1 MGDWGFLSK
10 LLDKVQSHSTNIG
23 KVWLTVLLIF
33 RIMVLGAGLDKVWG
47 DEQSSMVCNI
57 KTPGCLNA
65 CYDHIFPISHMRFW
79 VLQII
84 FVATPNLVY
93 LCYVLHVIHKENKL
107 RLHLQNQAEKCG
119 VKLPKYTDDNGK
131 IYYKGS
137 LLGCYMLSIIVTIL
151 FEAGFI
157 VAQYYLIGLWMPTQL
172 ECKVDPCPAVGLH
185 CFTSRPTEKT
195 VFIVF
200 MLIVACVSLA
210 LNLGEIFYLMG
221 RRGEHKRRTRS
232 THTLRKKRYNICLLG
247 GTLSKG
253 TPLYHTYP

>member
-23 KVWLTVLLIF
+23 KVWLSVLLIF

-57 KTPGCLNA
+57 RTPGCLNA

-93 LCYVLHVIHKENKL
+93 LGYVLHVIHKENKL
-107 RLHLQNQAEKCG
+107 RQQLQNEAEKRG
-119 VKLPKYTDDNGK
+119 VKMPKYTDDNGK

-137 LLGCYMLSIIVTIL
+137 LLCGYMLSLIVTIL

-157 VAQYYLIGLWMPTQL
+157 VGQYYLIGLWMPTQL
-172 ECKVDPCPAVGLH
+172 ECKVDPCPKIGLH
-185 CFTSRPTEKT
+185 CYTSRPTEKT
-195 VFIVF
+195 VFIIF
-200 MLIVACVSLA
+200 MLIVACVSLV
-210 LNLGEIFYLMG
+210 LNLGEMFYLMG
-221 RRGEHKRRTRS
+221 RRGEHKRRTSARS
-232 THTLRKKRYNICLLG
+232 EMQKL
-247 GTLSKG
+247 
-253 TPLYHTYP
+253 TPTETFC

>member
-57 KTPGCLNA
+57 NTPGCLNA

-93 LCYVLHVIHKENKL
+93 LGYVLHVIHKENKL
-107 RLHLQNQAEKCG
+107 RLHLQNQEEKSG
-119 VKLPKYTDDNGK
+119 VKLLKYTDDNGK

-137 LLGCYMLSIIVTIL
+137 LLGCYMLSITVTIL

-172 ECKVDPCPAVGLH
+172 ECNVDPCPAVGLH

-221 RRGEHKRRTRS
+221 RRGEHKKRTRIVDEMQK
-232 THTLRKKRYNICLLG
+232 L
-247 GTLSKG
+247 
-253 TPLYHTYP
+253 TPTKTFC

>member
-65 CYDHIFPISHMRFW
+65 CYDTAFPISHMRFW
-79 VLQII
+79 VLQFI
-84 FVATPNLVY
+84 FVATPTLLY
-93 LCYVLHVIHKENKL
+93 FGYVLHVIHKENKL
-107 RLHLQNQAEKCG
+107 RRQLQNKAEISG

-131 IYYKGS
+131 VYYKGS
-137 LLGCYMLSIIVTIL
+137 LLGCYMMSLILTIV

-157 VAQYYLIGLWMPTQL
+157 VGQHYLIGLWMPKKMDCYV
-172 ECKVDPCPAVGLH
+172 EPCPKVGLH

-195 VFIVF
+195 IFIIF
-200 MLIVACVSLA
+200 MLAIACVSLA
-210 LNLGEIFYLMG
+210 LNVGEIFYLMG
-221 RRGEHKRRTRS
+221 QRAKHRKHPTFEIQNRTP
-232 THTLRKKRYNICLLG
+232 TETFC
-247 GTLSKG
+247 
-253 TPLYHTYP
+253 